1 MKLGIFGGSFN
12 PPHNGHLIV
21 IESVRD
27 ALKLDRV
34 IFIPSAQTPNKISLN
49 LAPPIMRYEMT
60 KLAIK
65 GNLSFDVSDTEV
77 KRKGISYTI
86 DTLNEFNLKYPNCK
100 LSLIIGSDNL
110 VEFSTWRS
118 PDEILE
124 SAELIVMSRYGFSTQ
139 NVKSEYSRYVTFIN
153 VPQIGIS
160 GTDIRRRVRLGKSI
174 RYLVPKDVEEYI
186 LDNHLY
192 KE

>member
-34 IFIPSAQTPNKISLN
+34 IFIPSSQTPNKISLN

-60 KLAIK
+60 KLAVK
-65 GNLSFDVSDTEV
+65 GNLNFEVSDTEI
-77 KRKGISYTI
+77 KRKGVSYTV
-86 DTLNEFNLKYPNCK
+86 DTLNEFALKYPGCK

-110 VEFSTWRS
+110 IEFSTWRS
-118 PDEILE
+118 PDEILQL
-124 SAELIVMSRYGFSTQ
+124 AELIVMSRYGFSTQ
-139 NVKSEYSRYVTFIN
+139 NIKSEYSRYVTFVN

-186 LDNHLY
+186 FDNHLY